1 MKTKACFPGSFDPF
15 TKGHEDLVNRAL
27 SLFDEVI
34 IAVGVNTSKTSLF
47 SNETRLAHIRSCF
60 ETERVKVVNFRG
72 LTVDFCDAN
81 GCTHIVR
88 GLRDTKDFSYE
99 LPIALMNR
107 SMAKIETAFL
117 LPDPV
122 LFPINSSI
130 VREIYKSGGKIDEF
144 VTNSHLL
151 IKNI

>member
-1 MKTKACFPGSFDPF
+1 MVTKACFPGSFDPF

-27 SLFDEVI
+27 SLFDEVV
-34 IAVGVNTSKTSLF
+34 IAVGVNTSKTPLF
-47 SNETRLAHIRSCF
+47 PNEIRIKHIESCF
-60 ETERVKVVNFRG
+60 DTTRVKVVEFTG
-72 LTVDFCDAN
+72 LTVDFCKAN
-81 GCTHIVR
+81 DCTHIVR

-107 SMAKIETAFL
+107 SMAKMETAFL

-130 VREIYKSGGKIDEF
+130 IREIYKSGGKIDEY

>member
-1 MKTKACFPGSFDPF
+1 MTTKACFPGSFDPF

-27 SLFDEVI
+27 SLFDEVV
-34 IAVGVNTSKTSLF
+34 IAVGVNTSKTPLF
-47 SNETRLAHIRSCF
+47 PNNIRIQHIQSCF
-60 ETERVKVVNFRG
+60 NTPRVKIVEFTG
-72 LTVDFCDAN
+72 LTVDFCKAN
-81 GCTHIVR
+81 DCTHIVR

-107 SMAKIETAFL
+107 SMAKMETVFL

-130 VREIYKSGGKIDEF
+130 IREIYKSGGKIDEY